1 MIKNN
6 LLLKS
11 FRDFFTAPVLKL
23 AFLPFVLSLIV
34 MYSLFL
40 VAADY
45 GFDQL
50 ENAMI
55 QVEQQQTMV
64 ENGTVHTES
73 YSATAQGPNEIV
85 EFLLKY
91 SVFSW
96 LLSFLV
102 YTVGSFFI
110 VIVSIVV
117 ALFIIGFLTPPILR
131 IIQRRHYP
139 DVEMIG
145 HDNLLSMIWYFLK
158 SFIIM
163 VALFLLLMP
172 FYFIPVLNIV
182 AINIPFY
189 YLFHKMMIFDVA
201 STITTKEEY
210 KRIMYYEGR
219 KVRLKTALL
228 YVISLIP
235 FAIFFTTAF
244 FVVYLGHTFFKDV
257 KKIRTVDHGDRIT
270 E

>member
-6 LLLKS
+6 LLLRS
-11 FRDFFTAPVLKL
+11 FRDFFTAPILKL
-23 AFLPFVLSLIV
+23 AFLPFIFSLII
-34 MYSLFL
+34 MYALFL

-55 QVEQQQTMV
+55 QVEQQQTMI
-64 ENGTVHTES
+64 ENGVSHTES
-73 YSATAQGPNEIV
+73 YSVTAEGPNEIV

-102 YTVGSFFI
+102 YTIGSFFI
-110 VIVSIVV
+110 IIVSIVV
-117 ALFIIGFLTPPILR
+117 ALFIIGFLTPAILR
-131 IIQRRHYP
+131 VIQRRHYP

-145 HDNLLSMIWYFLK
+145 HDNIISMIWYFFK

-163 VALFLLLMP
+163 LGLFLLLMP
-172 FYFIPVLNIV
+172 FYFIPVFNIV

-189 YLFHKMMIFDVA
+189 YLFHKMMVFDVA
-201 STITTKEEY
+201 STVTTKEEY
-210 KRIMYYEGR
+210 KKIMYYEGG

-228 YVISLIP
+228 YIISK
-235 FAIFFTTAF
+235 IF
-244 FVVYLGHTFFKDV
+244 
-257 KKIRTVDHGDRIT
+257 
-270 E
+270 